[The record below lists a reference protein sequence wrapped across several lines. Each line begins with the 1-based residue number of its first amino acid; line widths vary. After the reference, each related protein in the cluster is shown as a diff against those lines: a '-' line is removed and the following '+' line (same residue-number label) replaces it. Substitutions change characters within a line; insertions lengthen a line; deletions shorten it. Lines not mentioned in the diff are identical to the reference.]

1 MTTKTGEF
9 ITSERNIV
17 RYSSDDRLSF
27 VLIDVIIEDV
37 SIKLWQQSPMAAV
50 NWAANISSGI
60 IFSYSAKLR
69 NR

>member
-1 MTTKTGEF
+1 MTTKTREF

-37 SIKLWQQSPMAAV
+37 SIKLNMAAV